1 MDLQVY
7 PDRMVE
13 DLFWVYPDQRV
24 EEDLLQACQA
34 RVGPSDLTRLE
45 SISSWAGAIMGT
57 INNQT
62 RYPAG

>member
-13 DLFWVYPDQRV
+13 DLFWVYPDQRG
-24 EEDLLQACQA
+24 EKDLLQACQ
-34 RVGPSDLTRLE
+34 VGIGPSGLARFENIL
-45 SISSWAGAIMGT
+45 SWAGAIIGT
-57 INNQT
+57 INSQT